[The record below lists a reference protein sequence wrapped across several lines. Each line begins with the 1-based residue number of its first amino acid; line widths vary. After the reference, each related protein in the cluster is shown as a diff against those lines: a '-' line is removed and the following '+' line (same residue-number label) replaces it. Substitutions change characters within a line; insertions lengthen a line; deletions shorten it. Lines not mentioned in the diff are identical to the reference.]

1 MNYYKY
7 NTPYSAQEKLKALML
22 WKRSTTEFVCH
33 RYHCSARSLRRWR
46 QIYDGTIESLQNK
59 SHRPLTPH
67 PNSQT
72 EEEKMHINNLVKR
85 NPTIGLNELYGKLRV
100 KYNYRRNPVTLYRYL
115 QKMGFYLQRG
125 KRKNYKPKPYDT
137 PQKIG
142 MKWQMDVKYVPF
154 ECKSTLISAERRYYQ
169 YTMIDEATR
178 QRFIYP
184 YEELTAMNTVDF
196 VKRAIVYFKYRPKII
211 QTDNGSEFTYTC
223 QTRNDK
229 VHPLDKFC
237 QCNNIKHKLI
247 KPRTPR
253 HNGKVERSH
262 RTDNERF
269 YKFLKFYSYEDLLKQ
284 MMAYLKR
291 WNDIPISTL
300 KSRDGKERWLSPNQ
314 KRAELLYLDYGIE
327 E

>member
-46 QIYDGTIESLQNK
+46 QIYDGTIESLQNT

-100 KYNYRRNPVTLYRYL
+100 KYNYKRNPVTLYRYL

-125 KRKNYKPKPYDT
+125 KRKAYVPKPYDT

-154 ECKSTLISAERRYYQ
+154 ECKSTLISGQCRYYQ

-184 YEELTAMNTVDF
+184 YEELSAMNTVDF
-196 VKRAIVYFKYRPKII
+196 VKRAIMFFKYRPKII
-211 QTDNGSEFTYTC
+211 QTDNGIEFTYTR
-223 QTRNDK
+223 QTTHDK

-237 QCNNIKHKLI
+237 QCNNIQHKLI

-291 WNDIPISTL
+291 WNNIPISTL
-300 KSRDGKERWLSPNQ
+300 KSRDGKERWLTPNQ